1 MTNLSRTAEKLRYA
15 VLVRRAIRSYDP
27 GRHQT
32 NLPGPF
38 RVRVQTV
45 DRCNGA
51 CLMCPY
57 SALEKPGPPNYIDD
71 ALYAHILNELK
82 KMGTVRYFTPMLQD
96 EPLVDKDIHKR
107 IEKARTSLGKATSI
121 YLVTNGTLLSPG
133 RANELIASGI
143 DLISVS
149 IDAFN
154 EHTYTI
160 IHRSQKFS
168 KVTENVR
175 SLLLLKPRPR
185 VEVRFLKQQGN
196 AGEEKAFARYWKAL
210 GADLL
215 FHRVVNRAG
224 TLPAFE
230 RVKRKKTNLKERLFL
245 IARDRVSP
253 FCPLP
258 FYSLNILWNGE
269 VILCCNDWGPQEI
282 VGDISR
288 QSLFEIWN
296 GSAMNHH
303 RHLLYQGANK
313 KSQVCRDCSYGY
325 DYSRAKRG
333 EALINT
339 GGL

>member
-1 MTNLSRTAEKLRYA
+1 M
-15 VLVRRAIRSYDP
+15 LVRRAIRKYDP
-27 GRHQT
+27 GRHKT

-45 DRCNGA
+45 DRCNGT

-57 SALEKPGPPNYIDD
+57 SVLEKPGPPNYIDD
-71 ALYAHILNELK
+71 ELYAHILNELK
-82 KMGTVRYFTPMLQD
+82 KMGVVRYFTPMLQD

-107 IEKARTSLGKATSI
+107 IEKARTTLGKAASI
-121 YLVTNGTLLSPG
+121 YLVTNGTLLTPG
-133 RANELIASGI
+133 KANELIASGI

-149 IDAFN
+149 IDAFR
-154 EHTYTI
+154 EKTYEI
-160 IHRSQKFS
+160 IHRSRNFA

-175 SLLLLKPRPR
+175 SLLRLKPRPR
-185 VEVRFLKQQGN
+185 VEVRFLKQRDN
-196 AGEEKAFARYWKAL
+196 AGEEKDFARYWKSL

-215 FHRVVNRAG
+215 FSPVVNRAG
-224 TLPAFE
+224 TLPTFE
-230 RVKRKKTNLKERLFL
+230 RVKRGKRNLKEQLFL

-269 VILCCNDWGPQEI
+269 VILCCNDWGPLEI
-282 VGDISR
+282 VGDVSR

-303 RHLLYQGANK
+303 RHLLFRGANE

-325 DYSRAKRG
+325 NYSRARR
-333 EALINT
+333 E
-339 GGL
+339 